1 MTTFLAGQILTAQ
14 MLADLEALAVPLYMR
29 KTLDESVAS
38 TTLQDDNELLLT
50 MTANAVYTLAGLLIV
65 TGSADTADI
74 NVQFSF
80 PTGSTVQIGGS
91 GVGNASVTGSATG
104 GAGEWI
110 ARANQTTSPTTAI
123 PYGSSSLPTGIALNG
138 SVEVGAT
145 AGALTLRW
153 APLGAGTTTVKAG
166 SWLRLERV
174 S

>member
-14 MLADLEALAVPLYMR
+14 MLADLEELAVPLYVR
-29 KTLDESVAS
+29 KTLDEPISS
-38 TTLQDDNELLLT
+38 TTMQADNELALT

-65 TGSADTADI
+65 TGSVDTADI

-80 PTGSTVQIGGS
+80 PTGSTVQIGGP
-91 GVGNASVTGSATG
+91 GAGNAALTGAATG
-104 GAGEWI
+104 GSAEWI
-110 ARANQTTSPTTAI
+110 ARANQTTSPTQAI
-123 PYGSSSLPTGIALNG
+123 PYGTSTSPTGITLTG

-153 APLGAGTTTVKAG
+153 APNGAGTTTVKAG